1 MKGTLKLKTKYIV
14 IENRFINGDK
24 TRVGYGIAA
33 VTEQDGISVVLESY
47 SDISPDADKVRELA
61 NDCNTYGLSK
71 AHLSDVVE
79 DFLATV

>member
-1 MKGTLKLKTKYIV
+1 MKTKYIV
-14 IENRFINGDK
+14 TENKYIDGDK

-33 VTEQDGISVVLESY
+33 IKEQDGISVVLESY
-47 SDISPDADKVRELA
+47 SDISPNEDKVRELA
-61 NDCNTYGLSK
+61 NECNTYGLSK

>member
-1 MKGTLKLKTKYIV
+1 MKTKYIV
-14 IENRFINGDK
+14 TENKYIDGDK

-33 VTEQDGISVVLESY
+33 IKEQDGISVILESY
-47 SDISPDADKVRELA
+47 SDISPNEDKVRELA
-61 NDCNTYGLSK
+61 SECNAHGLSK